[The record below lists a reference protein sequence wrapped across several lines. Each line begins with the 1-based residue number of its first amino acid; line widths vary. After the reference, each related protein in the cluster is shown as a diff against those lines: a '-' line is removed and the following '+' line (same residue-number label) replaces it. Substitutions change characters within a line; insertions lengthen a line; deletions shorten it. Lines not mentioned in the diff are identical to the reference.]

1 MALDRGFG
9 RAEAAKMLGDPDF
22 SLRTAAV
29 DVDVCVI
36 EFWLI

>member
-9 RAEAAKMLGDPDF
+9 RAEAAKMLGNSDF
-22 SLRTAAV
+22 FVRTAAV

-36 EFWLI
+36 AFWLI